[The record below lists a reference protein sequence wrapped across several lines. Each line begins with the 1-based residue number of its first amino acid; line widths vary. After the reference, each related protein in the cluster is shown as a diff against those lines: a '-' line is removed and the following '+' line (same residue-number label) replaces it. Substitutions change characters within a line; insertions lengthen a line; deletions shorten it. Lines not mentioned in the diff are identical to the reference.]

1 LPPPLPGFDKRGQ
14 APLPDLFFSTEL
26 IRQKS
31 SIKSQ
36 AMKPLVTAIRF
47 LAVTILYFGSFVVV
61 SGALLSTTPQEDA
74 PTDAGATLIALLVVS
89 LINAAVWTYVI
100 RRSGWAGWKL
110 VLAVFVV
117 FYGANTLMPQIE
129 TAYFVTRLPPG
140 MLPRLFLAGLIIAAI
155 FAPLA
160 VLILGKRRPEA
171 NETRLQI
178 LTGNWPVKLTLIVIA
193 YVCLYFTFG
202 YFVAWRSPAV
212 RAYYGG
218 SDPENFV
225 AHMASLIRSEPM
237 LFLLQAVRAL
247 LWTAIAIPVIKMMK
261 GAWWESGLAVALLF
275 AVVNSQLLIPNPLM
289 PPEVRMAHLVETT
302 TSNFI
307 FGWLIV
313 LILRWKIAGTQTQAR
328 PVTSH

>member
-1 LPPPLPGFDKRGQ
+1 M
-14 APLPDLFFSTEL
+14 
-26 IRQKS
+26 KS
-31 SIKSQ
+31 PI
-36 AMKPLVTAIRF
+36 LTVIRF

-61 SGALLSTTPQEDA
+61 SGALLSTASNESTPAE
-74 PTDAGATLIALLVVS
+74 AGATLIALLVVS
-89 LINAAVWTYVI
+89 LLNAAVWTYVI
-100 RRSGWAGWKL
+100 RRSGWTGWKL
-110 VLAVFVV
+110 VLTVFLV

-140 MLPRLFLAGLIIAAI
+140 MLPRLFLAGLIIAAV

-160 VLILGKRRPEA
+160 VLILGKTRPESQI
-171 NETRLQI
+171 TRVKI
-178 LTGNWPVKLTLIVIA
+178 LAGSWAWKLALIVIA
-193 YVCLYFTFG
+193 YLVIYFTFG

-218 SDPENFV
+218 SDPDSFI
-225 AHMASLIRSEPM
+225 AHIASLLRSEPM

-247 LWTAIAIPVIKMMK
+247 LWTAVAAPVIKMTK
-261 GAWWESGLAVALLF
+261 GASWESGLAVALLF

-289 PPEVRMAHLVETT
+289 PPEVRMAHLLETT

-307 FGWLIV
+307 FGWLV
-313 LILRWKIAGTQTQAR
+313 VFILRWKIAGAQTQAH

>member
-1 LPPPLPGFDKRGQ
+1 MK
-14 APLPDLFFSTEL
+14 SL
-26 IRQKS
+26 I
-31 SIKSQ
+31 
-36 AMKPLVTAIRF
+36 LTAIRF

-61 SGALLSTTPQEDA
+61 SGALLSSASTESTPA
-74 PTDAGATLIALLVVS
+74 NAGATLIALLVVS
-89 LINAAVWTYVI
+89 LLNAAVWTYVI
-100 RRSGWAGWKL
+100 RRSSWTGWKL
-110 VLAVFVV
+110 VLAVFLV

-140 MLPRLFLAGLIIAAI
+140 MLPRLFLAGIIIAAV

-160 VLILGKRRPEA
+160 VLILGKRRPETA
-171 NETRLQI
+171 VTRRKI
-178 LTGNWPVKLTLIVIA
+178 LAGSWARKLALIVIA
-193 YVCLYFTFG
+193 YIILYFTFG

-218 SDPENFV
+218 SDPDSFI
-225 AHMASLIRSEPM
+225 AHMASLLRTEPM

-247 LWTAIAIPVIKMMK
+247 LWTAIAMPVVKMTK

-302 TSNFI
+302 TSNFL
-307 FGWLIV
+307 FGWLVV
-313 LILRWKIAGTQTQAR
+313 LILRWRVAGVQTQAH

>member
-1 LPPPLPGFDKRGQ
+1 
-14 APLPDLFFSTEL
+14 
-26 IRQKS
+26 
-31 SIKSQ
+31 
-36 AMKPLVTAIRF
+36 MKAIVTAIRF

-61 SGALLSTTPQEDA
+61 SGALLSTEPPKGA
-74 PTDAGATLIALLVVS
+74 PADAGATLIALLVVS
-89 LINAAVWTYVI
+89 LLNAAVWTYVI
-100 RRSGWAGWKL
+100 RRSSWTGWKL
-110 VLAVFVV
+110 VLAVFLV

-140 MLPRLFLAGLIIAAI
+140 MLPRLFLAGIIIAAV

-160 VLILGKRRPEA
+160 VLILGKAKREA
-171 NETRLQI
+171 EVKRLKI
-178 LTGNWPVKLTLIVIA
+178 LAGSWPVKLALIVIA
-193 YVCLYFTFG
+193 YLVIYFTFG

-225 AHMASLIRSEPM
+225 AHIASLLRTEPM

-247 LWTAIAIPVIKMMK
+247 LWTAIAMPVIKMMK
-261 GAWWESGLAVALLF
+261 GASWESGLAVALLF

-289 PPEVRMAHLVETT
+289 PPEVRMAHLLETT

-307 FGWLIV
+307 FGWLVVI
-313 LILRWKIAGTQTQAR
+313 ILRWKVADAQTQAR
-328 PVTSH
+328 PVTIH

>member
-1 LPPPLPGFDKRGQ
+1 M
-14 APLPDLFFSTEL
+14 
-26 IRQKS
+26 KS
-31 SIKSQ
+31 S
-36 AMKPLVTAIRF
+36 LLTAIRF
-47 LAVTILYFGSFVVV
+47 LAVTVLYFGSFVVV
-61 SGALLSTTPQEDA
+61 SGALLAPAAQETAPADA
-74 PTDAGATLIALLVVS
+74 SATLIALLVVS
-89 LINAAVWTYVI
+89 LLNAAVWTYVI
-100 RRSGWAGWKL
+100 RRSSWTGWKL

-140 MLPRLFLAGLIIAAI
+140 MLPRLFLAGLIIAAV

-160 VLILGKRRPEA
+160 VLILGKRRPETHA
-171 NETRLQI
+171 T
-178 LTGNWPVKLTLIVIA
+178 PVKILAGSWAGKLGLIVIA
-193 YVCLYFTFG
+193 YLILYFTFG

-218 SDPENFV
+218 TDPQSFTTQI
-225 AHMASLIRSEPM
+225 AGLIRSEPL

-247 LWTAIAIPVIKMMK
+247 LWTAIAVPVIKMMK
-261 GAWWESGLAVALLF
+261 GAWWKSGLAVALLF

-289 PPEVRMAHLVETT
+289 PPEVRLAHLVETT

-307 FGWLIV
+307 FGWLVV
-313 LILRWKIAGTQTQAR
+313 LILRGKVAGAQTQAR